1 MAQVGGHVPL
11 TNSTSDVMPA
21 SSDSVSSP
29 PAPLLSAGVMSA
41 RPLMAS
47 TCLPLAKV
55 DTSMAM
61 VDSSRGFMPY
71 AMPGGWQSTSLD
83 PTLASRLVI
92 DWPTKL
98 GEGGMGSVFCGTWL
112 GTSVAIKVIHATHGR
127 SSRLGEEARLLS
139 QLRHPCICSI
149 FGTVSIELPSADG
162 TMGSR
167 AAIVLEKL
175 NGGTLAALLHKPT
188 SSIAV
193 HLHAR
198 TVPAG
203 MATVTESVS
212 TLDTALACRIARETA
227 SGIAFLHVHRVMHRD
242 IKSSNILLDEH
253 LHAKVADFGLAK
265 ISTSRISPSNS
276 EHEVGGSGSGSSSGE
291 RASYH
296 TAHCGTH
303 RYMAPEVAQ
312 LPARGP
318 SVYDHRCDVYSFGV
332 LLWEVMHQLK
342 PFKEFGQN
350 AAVVAVLRGERP
362 PIRLPSERASFVP
375 IIEGCWSQDPKQRPA
390 MIDVT
395 QRLMELEGIH
405 STDGSAAL
413 SRSDVLRAEATGAV
427 PDVGAMIAALNDVE
441 RPEGAQ
447 SCSLSFTDRATS
459 RSVRVGHPATS
470 MPPTHLTLL
479 TRPLLSCRLPCSTSI
494 CDLTLPSRRPPCA
507 AECQTTRTRTK
518 SSSFCESPRAGRC
531 CAPFGGAGS
540 SATPS
545 SSDDLLE
552 SCCCGMGKSPH
563 VRATSRSR
571 ARTLSTLTFMIA
583 SDRACVRA
591 GRQYGFTWWW
601 WWWCTRSRPVIRSP
615 AYLARLFR
623 LYLALGSGSPAHA
636 AAPAQPADV
645 VQA

>member
-1 MAQVGGHVPL
+1 VSFAAVLLLLLLTRRWCRWYKLAHEHLARPAWTAHGLFARGARLFFEVQEEEVSMAQVGGHVPL

-342 PFKEFGQN
+342 PFKELGQN

-459 RSVRVGHPATS
+459 SRVPDDEDEDEEFQ
-470 MPPTHLTLL
+470 LL
-479 TRPLLSCRLPCSTSI
+479 RI
-494 CDLTLPSRRPPCA
+494 A
-507 AECQTTRTRTK
+507 Q
-518 SSSFCESPRAGRC
+518 
-531 CAPFGGAGS
+531 
-540 SATPS
+540 
-545 SSDDLLE
+545 
-552 SCCCGMGKSPH
+552 
-563 VRATSRSR
+563 SR
-571 ARTLSTLTFMIA
+571 AML
-583 SDRACVRA
+583 RAIRWSRLQRHALVV
-591 GRQYGFTWWW
+591 GRSARVLLLWYGEVA
-601 WWWCTRSRPVIRSP
+601 SRPSHV
-615 AYLARLFR
+615 
-623 LYLALGSGSPAHA
+623 
-636 AAPAQPADV
+636 
-645 VQA
+645 